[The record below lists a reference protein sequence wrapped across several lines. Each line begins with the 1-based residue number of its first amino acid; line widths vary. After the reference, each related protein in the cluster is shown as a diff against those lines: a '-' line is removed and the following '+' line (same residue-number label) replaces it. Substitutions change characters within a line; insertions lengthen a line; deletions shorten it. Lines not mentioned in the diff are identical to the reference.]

1 MPETSA
7 ETDEMFVGF
16 ASRVDPS
23 NLQPNYL
30 QFSQNMRLQRGVA
43 QPRLGTKRLTDSSLN
58 SLTMVGSGQWVD
70 SSGNDNF
77 VLVFSDRF
85 YLYRPAQGSFP
96 QYLSPAYSF
105 PAGRTIAQGGECNV
119 VQALNRLYFF
129 RGAETNA
136 RLGTGTTGATA
147 GLHISHSSI
156 ANGATGTATAVCIN
170 GYTHNYAIGDEVT
183 IFNVDSNSHIYLRNS
198 YIVTGITG
206 TSQFTFSITNNSGSN
221 YNAITNQ
228 DACCVRVKPPIVW
241 DSFTNAVYFAP
252 QVAIAGSAETH
263 GLTQANGSV
272 PPADFGFYYQNR
284 LIACISKTQIA
295 VSDILSDVFDFTF
308 NNFIINQGGND
319 SIIGVLPWIENQ
331 FLVFMTKSVYVAYL
345 EPTTYGTGA
354 LPGAGSTLTV
364 VSTEVGC
371 LSRKSIV
378 SAGQYVF
385 FLSGKGIY
393 LLSPQLDLKLV
404 GNTLPLSEPIAD
416 IFDSVNFA
424 SIKEACSTYY
434 SNRFYIALPVNG
446 ATRNNLVLIYNTLN
460 QSWESSDTY
469 PAGMWVDDLS
479 VASYGNQKRMF
490 ILTRFTG
497 SSNFGGVFVTEEYAG
512 GDQYNSLA
520 GTPILPFTL
529 PATLSNSAPQ
539 LTPIPAYVVTREY
552 TFKSLNEK
560 RFSRGEFQFN
570 NSANDFVRIST
581 RTHDPDVYEEVLGY
595 KFNGTADGTLR
606 PRIAARGSSIDV
618 RIDFV
623 TGNPALKSVAVYAI
637 TANRAMVSQE

>member
-1 MPETSA
+1 
-7 ETDEMFVGF
+7 
-16 ASRVDPS
+16 
-23 NLQPNYL
+23 
-30 QFSQNMRLQRGVA
+30 
-43 QPRLGTKRLTDSSLN
+43 
-58 SLTMVGSGQWVD
+58 
-70 SSGNDNF
+70 
-77 VLVFSDRF
+77 
-85 YLYRPAQGSFP
+85 
-96 QYLSPAYSF
+96 
-105 PAGRTIAQGGECNV
+105 
-119 VQALNRLYFF
+119 
-129 RGAETNA
+129 
-136 RLGTGTTGATA
+136 
-147 GLHISHSSI
+147 
-156 ANGATGTATAVCIN
+156 
-170 GYTHNYAIGDEVT
+170 
-183 IFNVDSNSHIYLRNS
+183 
-198 YIVTGITG
+198 
-206 TSQFTFSITNNSGSN
+206 
-221 YNAITNQ
+221 
-228 DACCVRVKPPIVW
+228 
-241 DSFTNAVYFAP
+241 
-252 QVAIAGSAETH
+252 
-263 GLTQANGSV
+263 
-272 PPADFGFYYQNR
+272 
-284 LIACISKTQIA
+284 
-295 VSDILSDVFDFTF
+295 
-308 NNFIINQGGND
+308 
-319 SIIGVLPWIENQ
+319 
-331 FLVFMTKSVYVAYL
+331 
-345 EPTTYGTGA
+345 
-354 LPGAGSTLTV
+354 
-364 VSTEVGC
+364 
-371 LSRKSIV
+371 V

-416 IFDSVNFA
+416 VFDTVNFA
-424 SIKEACSTYY
+424 SIKGACATYY

-446 ATRNNLVLIYNTLN
+446 ATRNNLVLVYNTLN

-469 PAGMWVDDLS
+469 PAGMWVDDLN

-623 TGNPALKSVAVYAI
+623 TGNPSLKSVAVYAI